1 MISQLILTIAR
12 LKKKGGNEKINDA
25 TTHRHNK
32 TAVFNMMHQLNNDL
46 CFASEYSDNCVYQ
59 FKCQE
64 SITDESVLPNSADH
78 PWLKGTSHAF
88 PPPNTFKGPH
98 DSAGGQDKAR
108 IKKSVKT
115 TNVAVYTALDACCAA
130 KAQYKR
136 NCGIG
141 SSTPSD
147 EEPAEPSMPEN
158 WEENW
163 CKVNDQDAYRV
174 LKKESYAETA
184 VFHIFSTEHEEDY
197 IRACEL
203 KRKGEL
209 DEVVRIDRNTAV
221 QTHQYTG
228 SSEIYQLK
236 SGKDSVHDNQN
247 NQTTITMRRRP
258 CCCRACLTNE
268 QQQYNPDITN
278 STDPKP
284 CQHEKMNGT
293 PFQVTHH
300 LSGNQNHVNLTKH
313 ALIQNQIDFMKN
325 VLSLTLQ
332 KRKDVPIKLKKDFLR
347 AIDKQKGIK
356 KYFSVPRIGDLTK
369 DNYSE
374 YFGSKSESEYI
385 MKKGEDALE
394 KLQQE
399 LETL

>member
-1 MISQLILTIAR
+1 MKYDYSAIVELQYYNTWNCVTSAYAILEVFWATFYKKKLLPDGSTGVVRNVAVFFCYSDTKRINTNDERTDSDAEQSVSAIICHCHFISILRSMISQLILTIAR

-88 PPPNTFKGPH
+88 PPPNTFNGPH

-184 VFHIFSTEHEEDY
+184 VFHIF
-197 IRACEL
+197 R
-203 KRKGEL
+203 
-209 DEVVRIDRNTAV
+209 RNTKKITLELV
-221 QTHQYTG
+221 
-228 SSEIYQLK
+228 SSK
-236 SGKDSVHDNQN
+236 GK
-247 NQTTITMRRRP
+247 
-258 CCCRACLTNE
+258 
-268 QQQYNPDITN
+268 
-278 STDPKP
+278 
-284 CQHEKMNGT
+284 
-293 PFQVTHH
+293 
-300 LSGNQNHVNLTKH
+300 GN
-313 ALIQNQIDFMKN
+313 
-325 VLSLTLQ
+325 
-332 KRKDVPIKLKKDFLR
+332 
-347 AIDKQKGIK
+347 
-356 KYFSVPRIGDLTK
+356 
-369 DNYSE
+369 
-374 YFGSKSESEYI
+374 
-385 MKKGEDALE
+385 
-394 KLQQE
+394 
-399 LETL
+399 